1 MVFRNSMLFS
11 KTQVKGA
18 GRMWERFEGRA
29 FRTFLAVVEE
39 GSFSRAAERLG
50 YVQSTV
56 TTQIRQLEEAAGR
69 RLFDRLPRGVE
80 PTEAG
85 RKLALYAQRF
95 LELGEELAGEL
106 QEEGEPRGAVKL
118 QVLESFAAGYLWGP
132 LRRFMERYPGI
143 DLQVE
148 TGFQQE
154 TVEAVRTRRAE
165 LGLVP
170 RDPDRADLR
179 FDALLEDEL
188 VWAAVPGMA
197 AELERRGYGGLPGCR
212 VVGFGPGCLYTA
224 EADDLLG
231 RHGAAARTRAA
242 FSSPDMLRQ
251 ALLSGWGAAYV
262 PRSVVRGELE
272 RGELAAV
279 KTLDSRP
286 LTHGLISLRHREL
299 SRAGEKLRGF
309 LLESFGRRQT

>member
-1 MVFRNSMLFS
+1 
-11 KTQVKGA
+11 
-18 GRMWERFEGRA
+18 MWERLEGRA

-85 RKLALYAQRF
+85 RKLALYARRF

-106 QEEGEPRGAVKL
+106 QEEGEPRGAVRL
-118 QVLESFAAGYLWGP
+118 QVLESFAAGHLWGP
-132 LRRFMERYPGI
+132 LRRFMELYPGI
-143 DLQVE
+143 DLRIE

-154 TVEAVRTRRAE
+154 TVEAVRSRGAE

-170 RDPDRADLR
+170 RDPERPDLR
-179 FDALLEDEL
+179 FDALFEDEL
-188 VWAAVPGMA
+188 VWAAVPGVA
-197 AELERRGYGGLPGCR
+197 SRLERGGYDVLGGCR

-224 EADDLLG
+224 EAESLLG
-231 RHGAAARTRAA
+231 IHGAAVRTRAE
-242 FSSPDMLRQ
+242 FSSPDMIRQ

-262 PRSVVRGELE
+262 PRSTIRGELE

-279 KTLDSRP
+279 TALGSRP
-286 LTHGLISLRHREL
+286 LTHGLISSRHREL
-299 SRAGEKLRGF
+299 TRAGEMLRQF
-309 LLESFGRRQT
+309 LVETFRGLQT